1 MDFLLF
7 LLVNAVLFIRPQEIM
22 PMLAY
27 VPTYQIAIIGSL
39 LASSRSLVP
48 QLRWESLRDRPAT
61 ICVLGLLVAVVL
73 SHLANGFNTYSARV
87 DAIDFGKIVL
97 YYLLLLAVI
106 NSPARLR
113 AFLRWLIIFTLV
125 VVTLALLQHHGVIY
139 IPALEPVMQPDFDR
153 TGQLIEYPRL
163 VGTGILNDPNDL
175 SLILGINIILCLYW
189 LGDKPS
195 GGSRW
200 LWVVPLLLFGY
211 ALSLTL
217 SRGGLIGLV
226 VGLMVLFR
234 NRYGWWKTIP
244 LAIVALPAILVLFA
258 GRQTDI
264 STTQGTAQER
274 ILLWSDGLYALR
286 DRPLFGIGANMFAE
300 EMGKAAH
307 NSFVEAFTELGLF
320 GGTLF
325 VGAVYFAFRV
335 LYRLG
340 SPQVYILDPEMRRLR
355 PFLMALIAGYT
366 TGMMSLSRNYVVPT
380 YLTVG
385 LAIAFLNVT
394 PVFPPLP
401 PMRMGSRLLVRLC
414 GISLAVLLATYVFV
428 RMFARY
434 GSLH

>member
-27 VPTYQIAIIGSL
+27 VPTYQIAILGSI
-39 LASSRSLVP
+39 LASSRSLIA

-61 ICVLGLLVAVVL
+61 ICVLGLLAAVFL
-73 SHLANGFNTYSARV
+73 SRFVNGFGISVAR
-87 DAIDFGKIVL
+87 DEAAEFGKIVL

-106 NSPARLR
+106 KSPARLR
-113 AFLRWLIIFTLV
+113 AFLCWLIFFTLV
-125 VVTLALLQHHGVIY
+125 VVTLTLLHYHGVAY
-139 IPALEPVMQPDFDR
+139 IPGLDPVIQPDFDKS
-153 TGQLIEYPRL
+153 GHLIEYPRL
-163 VGTGILNDPNDL
+163 VGTGIFNDPNDL
-175 SLILGINIILCLYW
+175 SLLLGINIFLCLYW

-195 GGSRW
+195 GGSRF

-244 LAIVALPAILVLFA
+244 LATVALPAILLLFA

-274 ILLWSDGLYALR
+274 ILLWSDGLWMFR
-286 DRPLFGIGANMFAE
+286 DRPLFGIGSKEFTS

-307 NSFVEAFTELGLF
+307 NSFVEAFTDLGLF

-325 VGAVYFAFRV
+325 VGAFYFAFRI

-340 SPQVYILDPEMRRLR
+340 SQKVYILDPEMRRLR
-355 PFLMALIAGYT
+355 PFLMALIAGYAA
-366 TGMMSLSRNYVVPT
+366 GALSLSRCYVVPT

-385 LAIAFLNVT
+385 LATAFLNVT
-394 PVFPPLP
+394 PVYPPLP
-401 PMRMGSRLLVRLC
+401 PMRMDSRLLVRLC
-414 GISLAVLLATYVFV
+414 GISFAVLLAIYVFV
-428 RMFARY
+428 WTFARY
-434 GSLH
+434 GSLR